1 VEAFLQ
7 GIEVLIEHHPNAE
20 KEALFIKNMTKED
33 IQRCGIDL
41 KVFDREFDLLSIFK
55 RCVWRSVRRKGHKG
69 YGLKLNEVCTSGALS
84 AGVPLGKHKRCQ
96 ARSQGSHR
104 AI

>member
-55 RCVWRSVRRKGHKG
+55 RWVWRAVRRKGHKA
-69 YGLKLNEVCTSGALS
+69 YGLKLGEVYTSGDLS
-84 AGVPLGKHKRCQ
+84 ASVPLGKHKRGQ

-104 AI
+104 VM